1 MVQLISYLKSKP
13 NKFRNL
19 TIAMVL
25 WFILFPFLEGL
36 NFGLFLL
43 NALTSSIVLFGI
55 YAVSQT
61 KRTVSIGLLLGLP
74 WFVLSWINLLIS
86 PLPEIV
92 MLFSN
97 LLLILFL
104 AFTAIRM
111 LLFIMRSTEISGDIL
126 YGTVCI
132 YFLIGGTW
140 SSIYIMLEAIQP
152 GSIVNNI
159 SGVVNLSDFVYFSYI
174 TLTTLGYG
182 EIIPMT
188 AGARSLA
195 IIEAIVGVMY
205 IAIIIS
211 RLVGL
216 FIADSLKQEK
226 F

>member
-1 MVQLISYLKSKP
+1 
-13 NKFRNL
+13 
-19 TIAMVL
+19 
-25 WFILFPFLEGL
+25 
-36 NFGLFLL
+36 
-43 NALTSSIVLFGI
+43 
-55 YAVSQT
+55 
-61 KRTVSIGLLLGLP
+61 
-74 WFVLSWINLLIS
+74 
-86 PLPEIV
+86 
-92 MLFSN
+92 
-97 LLLILFL
+97 
-104 AFTAIRM
+104 
-111 LLFIMRSTEISGDIL
+111 
-126 YGTVCI
+126 
-132 YFLIGGTW
+132 
-140 SSIYIMLEAIQP
+140 MLEAIQP